1 MATLAAQALNRA
13 RALARVPVTARPPF
27 APERCAAKCGVITIR
42 RTALHG
48 GIARIDPAPHSASAG
63 GSPRWILSVDG
74 RMPPHT
80 PQWNGAVAAALAR
93 ALVPAALS
101 GAAADRLAEAAAAE
115 ILLPMRPFRVAATRT
130 DLTMDGLRDL
140 AVRFS
145 APIRLTVR
153 QWLHSGTW
161 RGYALLW
168 RAEDGVP
175 VLRWRA
181 ASPAERFPKGAAIG
195 AQAGALFAEDSR
207 LYETLRTGRPSHG
220 VEEVRSGGAGR
231 TWWFTRFGVV
241 REDAGESAGRAV
253 LALVILDR
261 GP

>member
-1 MATLAAQALNRA
+1 VATLAAQILDRA
-13 RALARVPVTARPPF
+13 RALARVPVTGRPPF
-27 APERCAAKCGVITIR
+27 APERCAAKCGVVEVR

-48 GIARIDPAPHSASAG
+48 GVARVDAADPPGSAG
-63 GSPRWILSVDG
+63 IRPRWILSVDA

-80 PQWNGAVAAALAR
+80 PQWNGAVAVALAR
-93 ALVPAALS
+93 TLVPPALT
-101 GAAADRLAEAAAAE
+101 GAPADRLAEAAAAE

-130 DLTMDGLRDL
+130 DLTMDGLREL

-195 AQAGALFAEDSR
+195 AQAGALFADGSR

-220 VEEVRSGGAGR
+220 VEEIRAGVRR

-241 REDAGESAGRAV
+241 REGAGDPGGRAV

-261 GP
+261 GR